1 MHLDRRSIES
11 GRFCERD
18 GVRSKT
24 IIRPTIVR
32 PTIIRPTCLAPWL
45 LFAVAIMSA
54 DPALAACDNQAPTT
68 GQTATCDTSPP
79 NPDTL
84 GVQAVGGST
93 GVAVN
98 IGAGAGVTVQR
109 VTTTTAVSVDTSSQV
124 TNDGSIS
131 LTGGGGTGGNRG
143 AGIVGMGNNNIL
155 TNNNSIS
162 TTGGFNDG
170 MAANGSGNRLT
181 NNGTITTTGPN
192 AYGMS
197 AAWGQTNTGQANNT
211 LINSGAVTTN
221 GSNARAVSILGQNG
235 VVVNS
240 GTLTTN
246 GNSSTVVYMQG
257 NNDRLT
263 NSGTIHAAG
272 AGSEGVFSNTA
283 GSGFTAT
290 IQNLS
295 GGQIISDQGPAL
307 RTLNGATAITNAG
320 LLSSG
325 TGVALNGGN
334 GNISLTLQTGSQI
347 IGAMNGGAGN
357 NQVILE
363 GTGLVDNAFTN
374 FQTLTMTGTDWTWAG
389 TGDFADTFLNS
400 GSFRLG
406 ADLTGNVSVAAGARL
421 LAGNGVNPTISPN
434 SSGTPITVTNAG
446 TIDLTNG
453 GSVAMNTLTVAGN
466 YVGTGG
472 TLRLNSVM
480 GTDGSPSDKLV
491 ISGAGASA
499 SGSTGI
505 AMVNAGGGGAATL
518 SDGINVVQV
527 TGGAITAPGSFSLAG
542 PAVAGAYEYLLY
554 KGGLGGANPDNWY
567 LRSTLLVPV
576 TPPPPGV
583 PPEPELP
590 QPLPL
595 PGPPPAG
602 FRVIELIRPEVAVHS
617 VVPDLTRT
625 LGLLALGTFHERRGD
640 QALLDTAPAAWGRVF
655 GQHSKE
661 QYSGGVRPD
670 FSGTF
675 AGFQTGFDA
684 WRFETFD
691 SVRNLVG
698 VSIGHARASG
708 DVSGFVL
715 GVEGARAGT
724 IDLGATSLG
733 GYWTMLGSQGW
744 YIDTVV
750 QGDFIDGNPHSDR
763 NIGARMSGANFTA
776 SIEGGLPIALGG
788 GIAIEPQAQF
798 IYQHLGLN
806 GTSDGL
812 SSIAFARSDV
822 VNGRIGMRLKGTFGN
837 GGAVWT
843 PYLKSDVWWRT
854 AGADDV
860 AFATNVISTMRN
872 SGPAVEVGGGVSGR
886 LTQFVSLYGEAS
898 YRAAIDDSLR
908 IYKGNLGLRV
918 TW

>member
-1 MHLDRRSIES
+1 MQDGENSPAC
-11 GRFCERD
+11 GRAVRD
-18 GVRSKT
+18 NKNNKVCK
-24 IIRPTIVR
+24 IRADLLASTALIV
-32 PTIIRPTCLAPWL
+32 L
-45 LFAVAIMSA
+45 AVAGAGSG
-54 DPALAACDNQAPTT
+54 PVLAACNNHAPAA
-68 GQTATCDTSPP
+68 GQTAVCDTSAP

-84 GVQAVGGST
+84 GVQAVPGST

-98 IGAGAGVTVQR
+98 IGAGASVAVQR
-109 VTTTTAVSVDTSSQV
+109 ITSPTAISVDTSSQV

-131 LTGGGGTGGNRG
+131 LTGGGGSGGNRG
-143 AGIVGMGNNNIL
+143 AGIVGTGNNNIL
-155 TNNNSIS
+155 TNNGSIS

-170 MAANGSGNRLT
+170 MAANGSGNTLT
-181 NNGTITTTGPN
+181 NNGSITTAGPN

-211 LINSGAVTTN
+211 LTNSGTVTTN

-235 VVVNS
+235 VVVNT

-246 GNSSTVVYMQG
+246 GGSSTVVYMQG

-263 NSGTIHAAG
+263 NSGVIHATG
-272 AGSEGVFSNTA
+272 ATSEAVFSNTA

-290 IQNLS
+290 IQNLT

-307 RTLNGATAITNAG
+307 RTLNGATSITNAG
-320 LLSSG
+320 LLSG
-325 TGVALNGGN
+325 GNGFALQGGN
-334 GNISLTLQTGSQI
+334 GNVSLTLQTGSQI
-347 IGAMNGGAGN
+347 IGTADGGAGS
-357 NQVILE
+357 NQVFLQ
-363 GTGLVDNAFTN
+363 GSGLIDNAFTR
-374 FQTLTMTGTDWTWAG
+374 FQTLTMTGVDWTWAG
-389 TGDFADTFLNS
+389 TGDFANTFLNS
-400 GSFRLG
+400 GNFRLG
-406 ADLTGNVSVAAGARL
+406 ADLTGNVSVAAGASL

-472 TLRLNSVM
+472 TLRLNTVL
-480 GTDGSPSDKLV
+480 GTDGSQSDKLV

-505 AMVNAGGGGAATL
+505 NIVNAGGGGAATL

-527 TGGAITAPGSFSLAG
+527 AGGATTAPGSFSLAG
-542 PAVAGAYEYLLY
+542 PAVAGAYEYMLF
-554 KGGLGGANPDNWY
+554 KGGLNGANPDNWY
-567 LRSTLLVPV
+567 LRSTILVPV

-583 PPEPELP
+583 PPAPEPP

-595 PGPPPAG
+595 PAAPPPG
-602 FRVIELIRPEVAVHS
+602 FAVVQLIRPEVAVHS

-625 LGLLALGTFHERRGD
+625 LGLAALGTFHERRGD

-655 GQHSKE
+655 GRHSKE
-661 QYSGGVRPD
+661 QYTGGVRPD
-670 FSGTF
+670 FNGTI
-675 AGFQTGFDA
+675 AGFQAGFDA

-698 VSIGHARASG
+698 VSVGHARASG
-708 DVSGFVL
+708 DVSGFVI
-715 GVEGARAGT
+715 GVEGARAGV
-724 IDLGATSLG
+724 IDLGATSVG
-733 GYWTMLGSQGW
+733 GYWTMIGSQGW

-750 QGDFIDGNPHSDR
+750 QGDFIDGSPHSDR
-763 NIGARMSGANFTA
+763 GISAKISGANFTA
-776 SIEGGLPIALGG
+776 SVEGGLPIALGAG
-788 GIAIEPQAQF
+788 LAIEPQAQF
-798 IYQHLGLN
+798 IYQHLGL
-806 GTSDGL
+806 GSTADAL
-812 SSIAFARSDV
+812 SNIAFAQSDV
-822 VNGRIGMRLKGTFGN
+822 VNGRIGARLKGTFGS

-843 PYLKSDVWWRT
+843 PYLKGDVWWRT
-854 AGADDV
+854 ADVDNV
-860 AFATNVISTMRN
+860 AFATNVISTVRN

-898 YRAAIDDSLR
+898 YRTAIDDSLR
-908 IYKGNLGLRV
+908 VYKGNLGLRV
-918 TW
+918 SW